1 MVNNVETEIS
11 NVISDNSIGLNVP
24 AGNPEAVANAI
35 MHYLE
40 NPLEL
45 EKAMKNSNL
54 LFDKSFNRIENSK
67 KYIAYLQ
74 EICNLGINSA

>member
-24 AGNPEAVANAI
+24 GKTLKQWQ
-35 MHYLE
+35 MQLHYLE
-40 NPLEL
+40 NLLL

-74 EICNLGINSA
+74 KYVI